1 MAVVTPD
8 IVEIAN
14 LLKRERYYRDTG
26 QWCLCRAAFHP
37 DPSRTHIN
45 VAWYAGQVEGFIQQS
60 AEIHQGK
67 VNIIH
72 SSFDPVDIRVKGCR
86 ATSEAFC
93 LITSS
98 ISLHGVDYELS
109 SYIRLVTRL
118 EKCPGE
124 ADKNPDTGLSSGQW
138 RMLSLEAIYVRDSLI
153 RAFPDLGRGA
163 PAPCSLAELAEVEN
177 YPRSYRN
184 MALVMLKR
192 GLSPRP
198 DLPNEDDQ
206 ESVRRVL
213 RQNQEFLDGTK

>member
-1 MAVVTPD
+1 MAAVTPD
-8 IVEIAN
+8 IIEIAN

-45 VAWYAGQVEGFIQQS
+45 VAWYAGQVEEFVHQS
-60 AEIHQGK
+60 AKIHQGK

-72 SSFDPVDIRVKGCR
+72 SSFDPVDIRVKGRR

-93 LITSS
+93 QITSS

-109 SYIRLVTRL
+109 SYIRLATRL

-124 ADKNPDTGLSSGQW
+124 ADIGPGLDQW
-138 RMLSLEAIYVRDSLI
+138 RMLSLEAIYVRDRLV

-163 PAPCSLAELAEVEN
+163 PAPCSLADLLEVEG

-192 GLSPRP
+192 GLRPRP

-206 ESVRRVL
+206 ESVQRVL
-213 RQNQEFLDGTK
+213 GRNQEFLDGTE

>member
-8 IVEIAN
+8 IIEIAN

-45 VAWYAGQVEGFIQQS
+45 VAWYAGQVEEFVHQS
-60 AEIHQGK
+60 AKIHQGK

-72 SSFDPVDIRVKGCR
+72 SSFDPVDIRVKGRR

-93 LITSS
+93 MITSS

-109 SYIRLVTRL
+109 SYIRLASRL
-118 EKCPGE
+118 EKYPGE
-124 ADKNPDTGLSSGQW
+124 ADKNSNAGPGSDQW
-138 RMLSLEAIYVRDSLI
+138 RMLSLEAIYVRDRLV
-153 RAFPDLGRGA
+153 RAFPDLGGDA
-163 PAPCSLAELAEVEN
+163 PAPCSLAEQAEVEG

-213 RQNQEFLDGTK
+213 RRNQEFLDGAE